1 MRDLICIQ
9 QRKMLHSPLFS
20 LSFCFVFFFFIIL
33 IPQQN
38 CSPLPLS
45 RHRPNPKHFPVGVDL
60 VNTTCELC
68 ANASASFNYKFCVSS
83 LERLPISHAANF
95 QGLAIVAMEL
105 AVENASNTVL
115 KIANMMNS
123 GTFDHHDM
131 GCLEDCMET
140 YSHSVTALLNSIGAF
155 MAKHYG
161 VANTWMLQVTKGTR
175 RCELGFSRGRK
186 EASPLKK
193 ENSNILRLSDIALCI
208 IQFLE
213 PPTPPRSS

>member
-1 MRDLICIQ
+1 
-9 QRKMLHSPLFS
+9 MLHSPLFS
-20 LSFCFVFFFFIIL
+20 LSFCFVFFFFFIIL

-60 VNTTCELC
+60 
-68 ANASASFNYKFCVSS
+68 AS
-83 LERLPISHAANF
+83 ISHAANF